1 MDVHFWTSG
10 FIWHSSAELF
20 ASELSL
26 VDVHF
31 WTSGFIWHSSAE
43 LFASVQQLTIKSS
56 AILSSIGIILYAH
69 VLHRSLI
76 LSLRIASNNAN
87 SVLDSQRFWV
97 SAGGG
102 GGGGRGGRGG
112 VNKKNFRA
120 RENRMKPLE
129 TTCKIIVSRYQTFVS
144 SLPWVYVF
152 LQRRPKTE
160 IITGLATQAN
170 IFLRW
175 MLFKGALRLKMPY
188 DIWSCGG
195 HLDYLKDKQFG
206 QWLMRHVIFFQVP
219 WAENRCL
226 SSNVIALVLR

>member
-1 MDVHFWTSG
+1 MAT
-10 FIWHSSAELF
+10 
-20 ASELSL
+20 LSL

-87 SVLDSQRFWV
+87 SVLDLHWFQV
-97 SAGGG
+97 SEGGMGGG
-102 GGGGRGGRGG
+102 GE
-112 VNKKNFRA
+112 VQKINIRA
-120 RENRMKPLE
+120 RENRMKPLV
-129 TTCKIIVSRYQTFVS
+129 TTCKIIVSRYQTLVS

-160 IITGLATQAN
+160 RITGLATQAN
-170 IFLRW
+170 IFIRW
-175 MLFKGALRLKMPY
+175 MLFKGALPLKMPF
-188 DIWSCGG
+188 DMWSCGSR
-195 HLDYLKDKQFG
+195 LDYLKHKQFG
-206 QWLMRHVIFFQVP
+206 QWLMGHVIFFQVP

-226 SSNVIALVLR
+226 NPNVITFVLR